1 MGCMLFC
8 AFVASLVMA
17 KPSQRQGESHDEV
30 IETKLNQRQGKSHD
44 EVTKAKLD
52 GYRADTDISRVVAA
66 ETHSCNERLVASAST
81 RQYESAT
88 LPARQMGQL
97 VCDALFSE
105 KQQRQSR
112 YDGGLEEDGVTQRH
126 KSDQMRNRFIDIAQV
141 LIQTYR

>member
-1 MGCMLFC
+1 MGCGHL
-8 AFVASLVMA
+8 
-17 KPSQRQGESHDEV
+17 PSYYSRVEVCTESDWPAQ
-30 IETKLNQRQGKSHD
+30 NR
-44 EVTKAKLD
+44 
-52 GYRADTDISRVVAA
+52 RADTDISRVVAA
-66 ETHSCNERLVASAST
+66 ETHSCNERLIASAST

-141 LIQTYR
+141 LIQAYR